1 MNLRDGVVD
10 ANGGAAVREMARS
23 LGIDERDA
31 RSAADQLLPAL
42 ARGLRRNASQSGGI
56 DSLMRAIQT
65 GNHGGYLE
73 KPETLGQPQAIADGN
88 AILGHIFG
96 SKDVSRNVA
105 GRASAQTGL
114 DSGILKKM
122 LPMLAAA
129 AMGSLG
135 QQASGGGQLAGLGA
149 ALGGGGGRS
158 GDSPALSL
166 LEGFL
171 DADRDGN
178 VLDDVLGLAQKF
190 F

>member
-1 MNLRDGVVD
+1 MNLRDSVVTAD
-10 ANGGAAVREMARS
+10 GGAAVREMARS
-23 LGIDERDA
+23 LGIGDRDA
-31 RSAADQLLPAL
+31 QNAADQLLPAL
-42 ARGLRRNASQSGGI
+42 ARGLRRNATQSGGI
-56 DSLMRAIQT
+56 DSLLRAIQN

-73 KPETLGQPQAIADGN
+73 KPEQLGQPQSIADGN

-105 GRASAQTGL
+105 GRAAAQTGL

-135 QQASGGGQLAGLGA
+135 KQSTGGGQLSGLA
-149 ALGGGGGRS
+149 SALGGGAGS
-158 GDSPALSL
+158 GSSPALSM
-166 LEGFL
+166 LENFL
-171 DADRDGN
+171 DSDRDGN